1 MLYLED
7 EREAWLFELT
17 GIEGT
22 EVEKALKIILD
33 EYDDVVSR
41 EVHDIGNC
49 WTIKHTIRL
58 LDEIPVVGKQGHR
71 SLREYE
77 WIEEQVQIM
86 L

>member
-33 EYDDVVSR
+33 EYDDVVFR
-41 EVHDIGNC
+41 GAHDIGNYR
-49 WTIKHTIRL
+49 TIEHAIRL
-58 LDEIPVVGKQGHR
+58 LDEIPVVGK
-71 SLREYE
+71 
-77 WIEEQVQIM
+77 
-86 L
+86 